1 MTRFAMLMTLVTLIF
16 TLPATA
22 QEETTPPINSL
33 VYLIATDAEAPI
45 DGLLQWELQLRA
57 RGLTAMIKASNE
69 VLERNPELF
78 RRLATAGHVVIG
90 GYPGVCWDMPYEE
103 QLAEMAEVQA
113 RMEAMTGQPMQVFAC
128 SYSSYDENTL
138 RAAEELG
145 VPYVLA
151 RGTEDVRA
159 VMHRPDEYDVG
170 IIQVSNVE
178 FGEMGRGSLCDIS
191 LWSRGATE
199 ADFADLLEESI
210 ARAPDSMILVS
221 HPHIGGTKEGYW
233 QVYEAA
239 LSHSA
244 LSWRPFDEWIAAIT
258 ELPMPFAAIPD
269 NRELDY
275 LEPTPAV
282 PLAELADLPGVGR
295 KLVIFHNGAGPMC
308 QDAVDFIATL
318 DFPVEEH
325 LLGERDFIALMTT
338 HMRGHPGSEGVSDSF
353 GLFPII
359 FLGERAFSGF
369 DADVAQALLAEMS
382 EDAD

>member
-1 MTRFAMLMTLVTLIF
+1 MTRRIPLITALMLAA
-16 TLPATA
+16 LPALA
-22 QEETTPPINSL
+22 EEAPAPINAL
-33 VYLIATDAEAPI
+33 VYLIETDAEAPL

-78 RRLATAGHVVIG
+78 RRLAGEGHVVIG
-90 GYPGVCWDMPYEE
+90 GYPGICWDMPYED
-103 QLAEMAEVQA
+103 QLAEMAAVKA
-113 RMEAMTGQPMQVFAC
+113 HMEALTGAPMQVFAC

-159 VMHRPDEYDVG
+159 VIHRPEEYDVG

-199 ADFADLLEESI
+199 ADFAAVLEESI

-221 HPHIGGTKEGYW
+221 HPHIGGAKAGYW
-233 QVYEAA
+233 EVYEAA
-239 LSHSA
+239 LADPA
-244 LSWRPFDEWIAAIT
+244 LAWRPFDDWIAAVT

-275 LEPTPAV
+275 LEPAPAV
-282 PLAELADLPGVGR
+282 PLDALADLPGVGQR
-295 KLVIFHNGAGPMC
+295 LVIFHNAEGPMC
-308 QDAVDFIATL
+308 RDAARFIAGL

-325 LLGERDFIALMTT
+325 LLGERDFIPLMTG
-338 HMRGHPGSEGVSDSF
+338 HMAGHAGSEGVSDSF

-359 FLGERAFSGF
+359 FIGGRAFSGF
-369 DADVAQALLAEMS
+369 DAEVAAAITAEIAATP
-382 EDAD
+382 D